1 MRKHWNRLVE
11 RKGEALGLNASAFTP
26 LLCNSGLQMWEGLRV
41 LSWPAPSETWASEQ
55 AFDLDRFQLK
65 GLPSAD
71 VAATSHA
78 SWELS
83 STWDWGI
90 TSPSSSYY
98 LWTETAAKLNSSPL
112 RLQDQRWFFS
122 RMSEVINCQTSH
134 RFSPFLLWSPPSE
147 AFGYFG
153 LRSAHRISSV
163 RLLEA
168 GTGGATCEG
177 WQILDS
183 ASTGLQ
189 YACFMTS
196 CDISWYRMTS
206 DDVLWHLRTSCDILW
221 HLITS
226 YTWYHLIMTHDES
239 CWLMMTHGSHRRTS
253 KLLWLATSR
262 ICHNEGSVIGHENVL
277 SYS

>member
-11 RKGEALGLNASAFTP
+11 SKGEALGLNASAFAP

-112 RLQDQRWFFS
+112 RLQDQRWWKQNV
-122 RMSEVINCQTSH
+122 RSH
-134 RFSPFLLWSPPSE
+134 QLPDIAQIFTFPPSIST
-147 AFGYFG
+147 FRG
-153 LRSAHRISSV
+153 LWILRASLSSSCSSV

-189 YACFMTS
+189 YTCFMTS

-206 DDVLWHLRTSCDILW
+206 DDVLWHLRTSCDI
-221 HLITS
+221 
-226 YTWYHLIMTHDES
+226 
-239 CWLMMTHGSHRRTS
+239 
-253 KLLWLATSR
+253 
-262 ICHNEGSVIGHENVL
+262 
-277 SYS
+277 